1 MSRRRL
7 SYSIPQSESAKDESV
22 TGLKEVYSSI
32 RYDWPRILEDN
43 ANPIEL
49 AISLLDDSSVGLAH
63 RLDEFKRLKKTT
75 EGALRRVVH
84 EHYELFNNS
93 IGSYHM
99 LLSTLDKSQ
108 TDSESIRN
116 FLQTS
121 NKEMHDR
128 SAVLAE
134 LSETSGRYAE
144 LIDIIDAILEMNKI
158 PDQVE
163 QLINEKK
170 LHEVYDIIANGYKI
184 AERYSL
190 WSLPAMSDI
199 KSYLEQQSNKLY
211 DMIID
216 ELQNEIYLKNNSS
229 ISNTGVS
236 LWQSIIDSTSPQMA
250 SFKALL
256 KLENLEQYVHNSAN
270 LDILEVVD
278 HLTAPVSDFLSV
290 QLPEL
295 QKNSLQNDGAIDYTT
310 LLKMNTSNESY
321 YYMYMLLVTAS
332 KLGRLQQ
339 VVETLIEANQLEL
352 HGLINRVTEEVKLRN
367 GYALSKLKK
376 IQHFEQNSLL
386 DVMAHKSFSDSA
398 VVILQ
403 ELYGS
408 ITVRCLLAFQKHKVI
423 NEIASVLGQEQN
435 GNYANSA
442 GFSKSGLRVW
452 DSTKKELLNLIISY
466 IYDDGSTDS
475 GVNII
480 DKSDHRKVHKFS
492 LHQKKKLF
500 HFENVDWSSTKSAQE
515 LQDSLGD
522 IFPGFHI
529 DDTNDKDL
537 LTMQTPYFEDESF
550 NTQVE
555 VLVPKNLFNMRIVL
569 EPLLIFV
576 EGSHRIFNNF
586 HVKKE
591 KDGSGGDNN
600 FAFQFFTEFMK
611 SSFLTYFRSAIDMVF
626 SDQVGGTY
634 TGGHPRL
641 NEPFGLKLDVITLSQ
656 NSDLELLERSH
667 IDNEST
673 IVIYEN
679 AFNFKKL
686 FLELCLILNT
696 SLTYREDIS
705 DTVLQTLQSFA
716 TEYRKLFQDLLSTE
730 GAMSRPVLQI
740 SKWMKM
746 HALTEVSGTIILEL
760 NEKSNINYAN
770 FANFIASENGMLL
783 HEIQN
788 SVINKDNLLDSDTF
802 SHVVYLLLTTSWI
815 LTWLV
820 LVKKQSNYGIG
831 DVGTSAAVVVSPVEK
846 LRYNWSFLENGRPS
860 VNFTTNSQ
868 DITQNNILLALNSE
882 KMIQFNDVIAYFE
895 GIRDQTLLA
904 LRYELRSKAI
914 HYLTLSFNVMEWVPT
929 TEPGDADPY
938 IVSFNQEIFA
948 IDTKLTKAL
957 KMEDKESIFIGFSQ
971 FLNDAMIQGSFKVR
985 KINTNGIKR
994 VLLNISTLQQI
1005 LRSLSAKPQKV
1016 DFTKSLLY
1024 FEMFTLNE
1032 FSLLNRIKSK
1042 RSEYTK
1048 LQYHNLARLI
1058 YSEKLAD
1065 GNGSQFNK
1073 DKYND
1078 LIKKIDEIID

>member
-1 MSRRRL
+1 MTSRRL
-7 SYSIPQSESAKDESV
+7 SYSIPQSESNKEESV
-22 TGLKEVYSSI
+22 TGLKELYSTI
-32 RYDWPRILEDN
+32 KYDWPRILEDD

-49 AISLLDDSSVGLAH
+49 AISLLDDSSVGMAH
-63 RLDEFKRLKKTT
+63 RLDEFKRLKKST
-75 EGALRRVVH
+75 EGALRGVVH

-108 TDSESIRN
+108 QDSESIRN

-121 NKEMHDR
+121 NKEIHDR

-144 LIDIIDAILEMNKI
+144 SIDIVDAIQEMNKI

-170 LHEVYDIIANGYKI
+170 LHEVYDIIANGYKT

-190 WSLPAMSDI
+190 WSLPAMNDI
-199 KSYLEQQSNKLY
+199 RAYLEQQSNKLY

-216 ELQNEIYLKNNSS
+216 ELQNEIYSKNNSS
-229 ISNTGVS
+229 ISNTGVT
-236 LWQSIIDSTSPQMA
+236 LWQSIVESTSPQMA
-250 SFKALL
+250 SFKALV
-256 KLENLEQYVHNSAN
+256 KSENLEQYVHNSAN

-278 HLTAPVSDFLSV
+278 YLTAPVSDFLIQS
-290 QLPEL
+290 LPKLHES
-295 QKNSLQNDGAIDYTT
+295 SLKNDGIVDYTI
-310 LLKMNTSNESY
+310 LLKMNNTNDSF
-321 YYMYMLLVTAS
+321 YYMYMLLVTAF

-339 VVETLIEANQLEL
+339 VVETLVEANQSEL
-352 HGLINRVTEEVKLRN
+352 HGLVNRVTEEVKSRN
-367 GYALSKLKK
+367 GYALSKLSK
-376 IQHFEQNSLL
+376 IQHFEQDSLL

-403 ELYGS
+403 ELFGS
-408 ITVRCLLAFQKHKVI
+408 ITVRCLLAFQKHKVVSQ
-423 NEIASVLGQEQN
+423 IASLLGQGQDA
-435 GNYANSA
+435 NYSNSPSH
-442 GFSKSGLRVW
+442 SKNILRVW
-452 DSTKKELLNLIISY
+452 DTTKKELQNLILSY
-466 IYDDGSTDS
+466 IYDDGSLEL
-475 GVNII
+475 GVKLVDNKA
-480 DKSDHRKVHKFS
+480 DQRKVHKS
-492 LHQKKKLF
+492 LHQRKLF
-500 HFENVDWSSTKSAQE
+500 YFENVDWSFTKSAQE
-515 LQDSLGD
+515 LQDSLSD

-529 DDTNDKDL
+529 DDNDKDL
-537 LTMQTPYFEDESF
+537 LTMETPYFEDESF

-555 VLVPKNLFNMRIVL
+555 VLTPKNLFNMRIIL

-576 EGSHRIFNNF
+576 EGSHRVLSNF
-586 HVKKE
+586 HVQKNST
-591 KDGSGGDNN
+591 DSV
-600 FAFQFFTEFMK
+600 AFQFFSDFMR
-611 SSFLTYFRSAIDMVF
+611 SSFLTYFRSAIDEVF
-626 SDQVGGTY
+626 SDQVGGVY
-634 TGGHPRL
+634 TGGPVKL
-641 NEPFGLKLDVITLSQ
+641 NEPSGLKLEVITLRQ
-656 NSDLELLERSH
+656 DNDLELLEVSRP
-667 IDNEST
+667 DNDSS

-730 GAMSRPVLQI
+730 GAMSRPVSQI

-746 HALTEVSGTIILEL
+746 HALTEVSGTIILDL
-760 NEKSNINYAN
+760 NEKSTSNLSK
-770 FANFIASENGMLL
+770 FITSENGMLL

-788 SVINKDNLLDSDTF
+788 SVVNKDNLLDGDTF
-802 SHVVYLLLTTSWI
+802 FHVVYLLLTTSWI

-820 LVKKQSNYGIG
+820 WVKKQSNYAIA
-831 DVGTSAAVVVSPVEK
+831 DDQTNSVVVSPVEK

-860 VNFTTNSQ
+860 INFTTNSS
-868 DITQNNILLALNSE
+868 DITQNNILLALSSE
-882 KMIQFNDVIAYFE
+882 KIIEFNDVVAYFE

-914 HYLTLSFNVMEWVPT
+914 YYLNLSFNVMDWVPT

-938 IVSFNQEIFA
+938 VVALNSEIFT
-948 IDTKLTKAL
+948 IDTQLTKAL
-957 KMEDKESIFIGFSQ
+957 KPEDKESIFVGFSE
-971 FLNDAMIQGSFKVR
+971 FLNDAMIQGSFKV
-985 KINTNGIKR
+985 KKVNNNGIKR
-994 VLLNISTLQQI
+994 AMLNISTLQQI
-1005 LRSLSAKPQKV
+1005 LRSLSPTPQTI
-1016 DFTKSLLY
+1016 DFSKSSLY

-1032 FSLLNRIKSK
+1032 FSLLNRIKAKTSAYT
-1042 RSEYTK
+1042 RS
-1048 LQYHNLARLI
+1048 QYHNLARLI

-1073 DKYND
+1073 DKHSD
-1078 LIKKIDEIID
+1078 LVKKINEIIE

>member
-7 SYSIPQSESAKDESV
+7 SYSIPQSEAAKDEAV
-22 TGLKEVYSSI
+22 TGLKEIYSTI
-32 RYDWPRILEDN
+32 RYDWPRILEDD

-49 AISLLDDSSVGLAH
+49 AVALLDDSSVGLAH
-63 RLDEFKRLKKTT
+63 RYNEFQRLKKST

-108 TDSESIRN
+108 QDSESIRN
-116 FLQTS
+116 FLRTS

-134 LSETSGRYAE
+134 MSETSARYAE
-144 LIDIIDAILEMNKI
+144 LIDIIDAMQELNKI

-163 QLINEKK
+163 QLTNEKK
-170 LHEVYDIIANGYKI
+170 LHEVYDIISNGYKT

-190 WSLPAMSDI
+190 WSLPAMGDI

-236 LWQSIIDSTSPQMA
+236 LWQSIIESTSPQMA

-278 HLTAPVSDFLSV
+278 YLTAPVSEFLTL
-290 QLPEL
+290 QLSEL
-295 QKNSLQNDGAIDYTT
+295 HEDSLKNDGAIDYTT
-310 LLKMNTSNESY
+310 FLKMNSSNESF
-321 YYMYMLLVTAS
+321 YYMYMLLVTAF
-332 KLGRLQQ
+332 KLGRLHQ
-339 VVETLIEANQLEL
+339 VVETLIESNQLEL
-352 HGLINRVTEEVKLRN
+352 HGLVNRVTEEVKLRN
-367 GYALSKLKK
+367 GYAISKLNK
-376 IQHFEQNSLL
+376 IQSFEQDSLL
-386 DVMAHKSFSDSA
+386 DVMAHNNFSDSA

-403 ELYGS
+403 ELFGS
-408 ITVRCLLAFQKHKVI
+408 VTIRCLLAFQKHKIVD
-423 NEIASVLGQEQN
+423 EIASVVGP
-435 GNYANSA
+435 ARSA
-442 GFSKSGLRVW
+442 KSATATAYSKNVLRVW

-466 IYDDGSTDS
+466 IYDDGPLDS
-475 GVNII
+475 GISLV
-480 DKSDHRKVHKFS
+480 DKPDHRKVGKIS
-492 LHQKKKLF
+492 KQRKLF
-500 HFENVDWSSTKSAQE
+500 RFEDVDWSTTKSAQE
-515 LQDSLGD
+515 LHDAIGD

-529 DDTNDKDL
+529 DDTNDKEL
-537 LTMQTPYFEDESF
+537 LTMETPYFEDESF

-555 VLVPKNLFNMRIVL
+555 VLTPKNLFNMRIVL
-569 EPLLIFV
+569 EPLLVFV
-576 EGSHRIFNNF
+576 EGSHRIFSNF
-586 HVKKE
+586 QGVKNSTE
-591 KDGSGGDNN
+591 S
-600 FAFQFFTEFMK
+600 FAFQFFSDFMK
-611 SSFLTYFRSAIDMVF
+611 SSFLTYFRAAIDMVF
-626 SDQVGGTY
+626 SDQVGGSYIST
-634 TGGHPRL
+634 HIRP
-641 NEPFGLKLDVITLSQ
+641 NEPSGLKLDVITMNQ
-656 NSDLELLERSH
+656 NSDLELLEISRV
-667 IDNEST
+667 DNESS

-679 AFNFKKL
+679 ALNFKKL
-686 FLELCLILNT
+686 FMELCLILNT

-705 DTVLQTLQSFA
+705 DTVLQTLQSFVG
-716 TEYRKLFQDLLSTE
+716 EYGKLFKDLLSS
-730 GAMSRPVLQI
+730 GGSLGRPALQI
-740 SKWMKM
+740 SKWMSLE
-746 HALTEVSGTIILEL
+746 ALTTVSGTVIL
-760 NEKSNINYAN
+760 NGKTDPDFVN
-770 FANFIASENGMLL
+770 FVASENGMLL
-783 HEIQN
+783 NEIQN
-788 SVINKDNLLDSDTF
+788 SVINKDNLLDSETF

-820 LVKKQSNYGIG
+820 LVQKLSNYGVDENG
-831 DVGTSAAVVVSPVEK
+831 VDTVVVSPVEK

-860 VNFTTNSQ
+860 IDTTANTS
-868 DITQNNILLALNSE
+868 DITRNNILLALNQE
-882 KMIQFNDVIAYFE
+882 KMVAFDEVIASFQA
-895 GIRDQTLLA
+895 IHDQTLLA

-914 HYLTLSFNVMEWVPT
+914 YYLTLSFNVMDWVPT

-938 IVSFNQEIFA
+938 VVSFNQEIFT
-948 IDTKLTKAL
+948 IDTKLTKSL
-957 KMEDKESIFIGFSQ
+957 KDEDKESIFIGFSQ
-971 FLNDAMIQGSFKVR
+971 FLNNAMIQGSFKVR
-985 KINTNGIKR
+985 KINNNGIKR

-1005 LRSLSAKPQKV
+1005 LRSLSAAPQTI
-1016 DFTKSLLY
+1016 DFNKSLLY

-1078 LIKKIDEIID
+1078 LIKKIDETIE